1 MANKR
6 RSESD
11 NSSSRSRTR
20 AAAKPAA
27 PRQPATTA
35 SSSRAK
41 SSDEVNAQIDTAA
54 DLSRAT
60 DADLGNPGYNE
71 IAEAAYHRYLGR
83 GAQDGR
89 DFDDWVE
96 AERELRS
103 RRTS

>member
-1 MANKR
+1 MANKNNP
-6 RSESD
+6 ESD
-11 NSSSRSRTR
+11 NRSSRSRTR

-27 PRQPATTA
+27 SRHPATTA
-35 SSSRAK
+35 SSRGT
-41 SSDEVNAQIDTAA
+41 SSGDSAAPVDTAA
-54 DLSRAT
+54 DMSRP
-60 DADLGNPGYNE
+60 ADVAQANPGYDE

-83 GAQDGR
+83 GGRDGS